1 MTFETALCGKSGEY
15 TMKYH
20 LLLVPVLL
28 ALCAGCRSDLYYQ
41 EKAVESARRFIY
53 KNARELTPE
62 QFAFVRLTPPVL
74 LTGPILDRNEKNK
87 VVNSLEGGEKIQI
100 CIAWRIPEAKTDYLV
115 FGMSQPQMAFWRP
128 LKLIRRR
135 LGNLDKNAVAAL
147 GNARNYALTALNGP
161 LEFADL
167 NLVRFSHPELVLT
180 NFPMEFAEEEKV
192 EERAPNA
199 PPVRK
204 KPEEKTI
211 RPWKKFPL
219 PQKDVEDMVQLSLI
233 WKISGNRYAVFCGM
247 GKENL
252 SGWQIAL
259 AGVFAADEVKQA
271 TVKVLKTSDRFLY
284 PLPGSSAASKADNG
298 KKETVAEK
306 KNAAEAK

>member
-1 MTFETALCGKSGEY
+1 MPFETALCEKSGEY
-15 TMKYH
+15 TSMKYH
-20 LLLVPVLL
+20 LLPAVILL

-74 LTGPILDRNEKNK
+74 LTGPILDRNEKNN
-87 VVNSLEGGEKIQI
+87 VENSLAGGEKIQI
-100 CIAWRIPEAKTDYLV
+100 CIAWRIPELKTDYLV

-135 LGNLDKNAVAAL
+135 LDKLDKNSVAAL
-147 GNARNYALTALNGP
+147 ATARDYAVSALNGP

-180 NFPMEFAEEEKV
+180 SFPLEFSEEKKV
-192 EERAPNA
+192 EEQAPNA

-211 RPWKKFPL
+211 RPWKKYPL
-219 PQKDVEDMVQLSLI
+219 PEKDKEGMIQLSLI
-233 WKISGNRYAVFCGM
+233 WKISGTRYAVFCGV
-247 GKENL
+247 GKEDL

-259 AGVFAADEVKQA
+259 AGVFDADEVKQA
-271 TVKVLKTSDRFLY
+271 TVKVIKTSDRFLY
-284 PLPGSSAASKADNG
+284 PLPREAAVQKDGG
-298 KKETVAEK
+298 KKTVAGK
-306 KNAAEAK
+306 KSATEAK